1 MRPSLLAVCLLASL
15 AGQGCPRGA
24 GVSEAGPRP
33 NAAAARYF
41 CPMHP
46 NIVRDERGS
55 CPICHMD
62 LERMDDA
69 AGEGRSIGD
78 GHAKFMLS
86 PRRQQLIGMTK
97 EKALRRPLQRWVR
110 AVGHISYD
118 PDLVAAIEEYRQA
131 AAGGANA
138 AQVSPEGKQL
148 RLSLIQ
154 SIAAR
159 LRLLGLSDQQIAELP
174 GSTGPPAEL
183 MTGPKGGRVWVF
195 IDVFASELGSVQ
207 SGQLVEARTNS
218 VPDRVFPGAVKAV
231 DRVVNPMTRTARA
244 RALVQN
250 LEGLLKPE
258 MYLDVRIRVPLG
270 VRLSVPAEAVLDS
283 GEKQI
288 VFVVADDGAIEP
300 RLVTIDRRG
309 EDHVGIASG
318 IVEGETVATSAN
330 FLIDSESRL
339 RSALAAFGRAGEGN
353 PR

>member
-1 MRPSLLAVCLLASL
+1 MRPSLLAACLLACL
-15 AGQGCPRGA
+15 AVGACARGA
-24 GVSEAGPRP
+24 AVSEAGPRP
-33 NAAAARYF
+33 NARAAKYF

-46 NIVRDERGS
+46 SIVRDERGS

-69 AGEGRSIGD
+69 T
-78 GHAKFMLS
+78 GHAKFTLS

-97 EKALRRPLQRWVR
+97 EKAVRRPLQRWVR

-138 AQVSPEGKQL
+138 GGANAAGSAEGRRL
-148 RLSLIQ
+148 RFSLIQ

-159 LRLLGLSDQQIAELP
+159 LRLLGLSDAQIAELP
-174 GSTGPPAEL
+174 GRTGPPAEL

-218 VPDRVFPGAVKAV
+218 VPDRVFPGTVKAV

-270 VRLSVPAEAVLDS
+270 VRLSVPAEAILDS
-283 GEKQI
+283 GEKQM

-300 RLVTIDRRG
+300 RQVTIDRRG

>member
-1 MRPSLLAVCLLASL
+1 
-15 AGQGCPRGA
+15 
-24 GVSEAGPRP
+24 
-33 NAAAARYF
+33 
-41 CPMHP
+41 
-46 NIVRDERGS
+46 
-55 CPICHMD
+55 MD

-69 AGEGRSIGD
+69 AGGAGSAGDGQSPTGRSIGD
-78 GHAKFMLS
+78 GHAKFTLS
-86 PRRQQLIGMTK
+86 PRRQQLIGLTK
-97 EKALRRPLQRWVR
+97 EKARRRPLQRWVR

-138 AQVSPEGKQL
+138 AQASPEGKRL

-159 LRLLGLSDQQIAELP
+159 LRLLGLSDPQIAELP
-174 GSTGPPAEL
+174 GRTGPPAEL

-207 SGQLVEARTNS
+207 SGQLVEARTNA

-231 DRVVNPMTRTARA
+231 DRAVNPMTRTARA

-270 VRLSVPAEAVLDS
+270 VRLSVPAEAILDS
-283 GEKQI
+283 GERQM

-300 RLVTIDRRG
+300 RVVTIDRRG

-339 RSALAAFGRAGEGN
+339 RSALSAFGRAGEGN